1 MLYDQVKKLLAKGP
15 ASTHSYTAFFS
26 GGGAGSLGWAEGLTD
41 QLRILN
47 EHSNVLISNIQFPGR
62 SFATGEMRGD
72 MAIGHTRKYVHSMLF
87 NEFAMTYTLTGDLAS
102 HKIFNMW
109 LEKLAPRVGDNPLT
123 RRDVRVAYYNTYIDP
138 KIILKK
144 MERDGTVSLTTN
156 VYNAFPLNVSD
167 LSMSASGTNSTLE
180 FTVNIAYESFEN
192 FYDGVSDEQRTGG
205 TQASQGTTPDTA
217 WGDVDFG
224 LDTGAFK
231 FDPGVNMFAPENQIE
246 TNWEQAFGADQAE
259 IDYASVMKLQTGQS
273 NDATKKIVAEEKALA
288 NKGKSESPQR
298 TSSTSFDLGDGATF
312 DF

>member
-1 MLYDQVKKLLAKGP
+1 M
-15 ASTHSYTAFFS
+15 
-26 GGGAGSLGWAEGLTD
+26 
-41 QLRILN
+41 
-47 EHSNVLISNIQFPGR
+47 
-62 SFATGEMRGD
+62 
-72 MAIGHTRKYVHSMLF
+72 
-87 NEFAMTYTLTGDLAS
+87 
-102 HKIFNMW
+102 
-109 LEKLAPRVGDNPLT
+109 
-123 RRDVRVAYYNTYIDP
+123 AYYNTYIDP

-180 FTVNIAYESFEN
+180 FTVNFAYESFEN

-246 TNWEQAFGADQAE
+246 TNWEQAFGADQSE
-259 IDYASVMKLQTGQS
+259 IDYASVMKLQSGQS
-273 NDATKKIVAEEKALA
+273 NDATKKIVAEEKAIA

-298 TSSTSFDLGDGATF
+298 TSSDSDGSTF
-312 DF
+312 TMF